1 MFGLPL
7 IDIFVIVLYF
17 LVIIGIGLWSMRRIR
32 NQEDYFLAGRRF
44 GKFIQTFAAFGQG
57 TSTDTCV
64 GVTTTTFKNG
74 AGGIWSALIYL
85 PATPVYWLVMPW
97 MRRLRLLTLGDF
109 FEERYGSKR
118 MAGVYAVIGTIG
130 MMAILAVCFSAM
142 TKTIMAMT
150 PKSYEQF
157 STEEKAEYAL
167 AEELDRLKNADYET
181 LGSTQKTRLDELL
194 RKKPRKLFSHINEQ
208 VLIWI
213 VCGVVMLY
221 AIAGGLEAAF
231 LTDTIQGIFI
241 ILLSL
246 ILIPFSMAKINSLY
260 GGSGPLDA
268 LRTVHQQLSESTFEI
283 FGSAANIDF
292 TWYYIAAL
300 VSMGAIN
307 VVIQPNALVATG
319 SAKDEYACR
328 FGFVTGSFMKRFVTV
343 FWGFFAILA
352 IVLYHN
358 RVQDPDLVWGYATL
372 DLLGPLKIG
381 LVGLMI
387 ACLMAAL
394 MSTADCLMITC
405 SSLLTHN
412 LYRPLLIGR
421 SERHYILVGRVVG
434 GLVVMGGA
442 LLSTQFDSLL
452 QIMKFMWEVN
462 VMVAASFWLGM
473 KWRRANKTAAWCSI
487 VSTALFFYLLPLL
500 LPNLF
505 SSLRSH
511 SYLLKT
517 TNPSPL
523 VQTYTA
529 REMDVEAR
537 QAEIEKWQGLAAK
550 GLTDQPQPRPLQ
562 VGDSFQKTFYIEKKF
577 IFWTKGAA
585 QGTNGQLQGR
595 GLLNLELVLLD
606 KMGLDLAE
614 NPNAL
619 NETLR
624 ILIRTSVPFFIL
636 IFVALLTKPDDR
648 KRLDRFFVKMKTVV
662 KTDHEEDRRELE
674 LSYANPDR
682 FNYKKLF
689 PNSSWELDRWDKT
702 DIVGF
707 LISVC
712 MVFVVIGLMGLL
724 VSIGSL

>member
-1 MFGLPL
+1 MFGLQP
-7 IDIFVIVLYF
+7 IDIIVIVFYF
-17 LVIIGIGLWSMRRIR
+17 LIVIGIGLWSMRRIR

-85 PATPVYWLVMPW
+85 PATPIYWMVMPW

-130 MMAILAVCFSAM
+130 MMAILAVGFSAM

-150 PKSYEQF
+150 PKSYESLSVEQ
-157 STEEKAEYAL
+157 KAEYAL
-167 AEELDRLKNADYET
+167 AEELDQLKGADYQT
-181 LGSTQKTRLDELL
+181 LDEAQKARLDELL
-194 RKKPRKLFSHINEQ
+194 RIKPRKLFSHIDEQ

-221 AIAGGLEAAF
+221 AVAGGLEAAF
-231 LTDTIQGIFI
+231 LTDTLQGMFI
-241 ILLSL
+241 ILLSI
-246 ILIPFSMAKINSLY
+246 ILVPFSLAKINSLF

-268 LRTVHQQLSESTFEI
+268 MRTVHQQLSESNFEI

-300 VSMGAIN
+300 VLMGTIN
-307 VVIQPNALVATG
+307 VVIQPNALVANG
-319 SAKDEYACR
+319 SAKNEYACR

-352 IVLYHN
+352 IVLYYN

-412 LYRPLLIGR
+412 LYRPLVAGR
-421 SERHYILVGRVVG
+421 SEGHYVFVGRIAG
-434 GLVVMGGA
+434 GLVIIGGA
-442 LLSTQFDSLL
+442 LLATQFDSLL

-487 VSTALFFYLLPLL
+487 ILTAFLFYLLPLL
-500 LPNLF
+500 LPIF
-505 SSLRSH
+505 SPSLRNH
-511 SYLLKT
+511 QYLLKT
-517 TNPSPL
+517 TNPSP
-523 VQTYTA
+523 VTHTYSA
-529 REMDVEAR
+529 REMDVAAR
-537 QAEIEKWQGLAAK
+537 QAEIEKWQEMSAK
-550 GLTDQPQPRPLQ
+550 GLTDKSRPKALQ
-562 VGDSFQKTFYIEKKF
+562 VGETFQKTFYIEKKF

-585 QGTNGQLQGR
+585 TRPDGPLQGK
-595 GLLNLELVLLD
+595 GLLNMELVLLD
-606 KMGLDLAE
+606 KMGFDLSE
-614 NPNAL
+614 NPHAL

-624 ILIRTSVPFFIL
+624 ILIRTTIPFLIL
-636 IFVALLTKPDDR
+636 MGVAIFARPDD
-648 KRLDRFFVKMKTVV
+648 KERLDRFFVKMKTIVI
-662 KTDHEEDRRELE
+662 TDHEADKRELE

-682 FNYKKLF
+682 FNHKKIF
-689 PNSSWELDRWDKT
+689 PNSSWEFDKWDKT
-702 DIVGF
+702 DISGF
-707 LISVC
+707 IISVFV
-712 MVFVVIGLMGLL
+712 VFLVIGLMKLL
-724 VSIGSL
+724 VSIGS